1 MSHSDTQQFSETV
14 YVLGGVQE
22 NVYILQNEIVC
33 EQFMI
38 LCKKELSD
46 LDRLHCAVLMTELRK
61 FRWDGYVAGVIM
73 K

>member
-1 MSHSDTQQFSETV
+1 VGEK
-14 YVLGGVQE
+14 
-22 NVYILQNEIVC
+22 VYILQNEIVH

-46 LDRLHCAVLMTELRK
+46 LDTLQCVVLMTELRR
-61 FRWDGYVAGVIM
+61 FRRDGYVAGVIM